1 MENVRPILAD
11 IIADNRRAAQVI
23 KRMQSMLRY
32 SQIERRPE
40 QLNELVMETLALSRA
55 DLHRRQVVAIQ
66 SLGNELPRVAAD
78 RVQIQQVILNLIV
91 NACDAMESVAPG
103 HRRLWI
109 GTSMHPTLGVEL
121 SVRDSGPGIEE
132 SMLERVFDSFVST
145 KPSGLGLGL
154 SISQKIVVAHG
165 GRLWAER
172 SPAGGAIFRLTL
184 PVATRGGLS

>member
-1 MENVRPILAD
+1 
-11 IIADNRRAAQVI
+11 
-23 KRMQSMLRY
+23 
-32 SQIERRPE
+32 
-40 QLNELVMETLALSRA
+40 
-55 DLHRRQVVAIQ
+55 
-66 SLGNELPRVAAD
+66 
-78 RVQIQQVILNLIV
+78 
-91 NACDAMESVAPG
+91 MESVAPDQ
-103 HRRLWI
+103 RRLWI

-172 SPAGGAIFRLTL
+172 SPAGGAVFRLTL
-184 PVATRGGLS
+184 PVATRGR